1 MLFNAKIAIEGINVD
16 KRYCARY
23 CMEIHPVDSIIQWI
37 ASSTLQTTRTRG
49 INGYLETIRKTQQTA
64 RRE

>member
-1 MLFNAKIAIEGINVD
+1 MLFNAKIAIERINVA
-16 KRYCARY
+16 KGTALGTAWRF
-23 CMEIHPVDSIIQWI
+23 IQWI